1 MKKYLLYLSIP
12 IMMWSCANEDLVVD
26 NSLKADKQQKGMC
39 FSSSIKNITKAAPAK
54 LQDFK
59 RYNFGVFGYKS
70 TDPTYPVIENYLV
83 GYNDDA
89 NKCGYYMTTDSQ
101 TTLGDKTETVD
112 GQSYWSYE
120 KLGYADYTYAGEDG
134 YIKASETSL
143 MSNYANQYLRY
154 WDEAAP
160 TTTFYAYSPYI
171 NGSGTAT
178 FDNGT
183 KVLTI
188 PSQSLKDGYDQPQ
201 LYEYMWAAKTVAK
214 DDYGKDVQL
223 SFKRL
228 NAKVNIKFYEVIE
241 GYSIQIIDLKAGK
254 YNGVQATPAKFSVT
268 TSGYS
273 AGEYYSAIG
282 YQLDFSSSET
292 APTITQTYG
301 TTVTNTRPLIFK
313 APVETAIGETK
324 SAASASPTTYYAL
337 PKNNDTGFTFHVS
350 YELTST
356 TGEKIVVK
364 NATVLV
370 PSDKCNWKAN
380 TAYTYI
386 FKITKDTNGSTDP
399 DDDTT
404 IDPTDPS
411 VGTEQALFPIV
422 FDGAN
427 VEDWTP
433 EESEHVIS

>member
-1 MKKYLLYLSIP
+1 
-12 IMMWSCANEDLVVD
+12 MMWSCANEDLVVD

-70 TDPTYPVIENYLV
+70 TDPTHPVIENYLV

-89 NKCGYYMTTDSQ
+89 NKRGYYMTTDSQ

-160 TTTFYAYSPYI
+160 NTTFYAYSPYI

-228 NAKVNIKFYEVIE
+228 NAKVNIKFWEDIE
-241 GYSIQIIDLKAGK
+241 GYSIQIIDLKEGT
-254 YNGVQATPAKFSVT
+254 YNGVQAAAAIY
-268 TSGYS
+268 SGSAYS
-273 AGEYYSAIG
+273 AGEYYSETG
-282 YQLDFSSSET
+282 YSIDFSTSVIS
-292 APTITQTYG
+292 PVITQTPG
-301 TTVTNTRPLIFK
+301 TTVNNLRPLVFK
-313 APVETAIGETK
+313 VPVETAIGTDK
-324 SAASASPTTYYAL
+324 ASASASPTTYFAL
-337 PKNNDTGFTFHVS
+337 PKNNTTGFTFHVS

-356 TGEKIVVK
+356 TGEKIIVR
-364 NATVLV
+364 NASVFV

-380 TAYTYI
+380 NAYTYV
-386 FKITKDTNGSTDP
+386 FRITKNSNGSTDP
-399 DDDTT
+399 DDDPS
-404 IDPTDPS
+404 IDPTDPN
-411 VGTEQALFPIV
+411 VGSEKALYPII

-433 EESEHVIS
+433 DESDHTIS

>member
-1 MKKYLLYLSIP
+1 
-12 IMMWSCANEDLVVD
+12 MMWSCANEDLVVD

-39 FSSSIKNITKAAPAK
+39 FSSSIKHITKAAPAK

-160 TTTFYAYSPYI
+160 NTTFYAYSPYI
-171 NGSGTAT
+171 NGSGTVT

-228 NAKVNIKFYEVIE
+228 NAKVNIKFWEDIE
-241 GYSIQIIDLKAGK
+241 GYSIQIIDLKEGT
-254 YNGVQATPAKFSVT
+254 YNGVQAAAAIY
-268 TSGYS
+268 SGSAYS
-273 AGEYYSAIG
+273 AGEYYSETG
-282 YQLDFSSSET
+282 YSIDFSTSVIS
-292 APTITQTYG
+292 PVITQTPG
-301 TTVTNTRPLIFK
+301 TTVNNLRPLVFK
-313 APVETAIGETK
+313 VPVETAIGTDK
-324 SAASASPTTYYAL
+324 ASASASPTTYFAL
-337 PKNNDTGFTFHVS
+337 PKNNTTGFTFHVS

-356 TGEKIVVK
+356 TGEKIIVR
-364 NATVLV
+364 NASVFV

-380 TAYTYI
+380 NAYTYV
-386 FKITKDTNGSTDP
+386 FRITKNSNGSTDP
-399 DDDTT
+399 DDDPS
-404 IDPTDPS
+404 IDPTDPN
-411 VGTEQALFPIV
+411 VGSEKALYPII

-433 EESEHVIS
+433 DESDHTIS

>member
-1 MKKYLLYLSIP
+1 
-12 IMMWSCANEDLVVD
+12 MMWSCANEDLVVD

-89 NKCGYYMTTDSQ
+89 NKRGYYMTTDSQ

-160 TTTFYAYSPYI
+160 NTTFYAYSPYI

-201 LYEYMWAAKTVAK
+201 LYEYMWAAQTVAK

-228 NAKVNIKFYEVIE
+228 NAKVNIKFWEDIE
-241 GYSIQIIDLKAGK
+241 GYSIQIIDLKEGT
-254 YNGVQATPAKFSVT
+254 YNGVQAAAAIY
-268 TSGYS
+268 SGSAYS
-273 AGEYYSAIG
+273 AGEYYSETG
-282 YQLDFSSSET
+282 YSIDFSTSVIS
-292 APTITQTYG
+292 PVITQTPG
-301 TTVTNTRPLIFK
+301 TTVNNLRPLVFK
-313 APVETAIGETK
+313 VPVETAIGTDK
-324 SAASASPTTYYAL
+324 ASASASPTTYFAL
-337 PKNNDTGFTFHVS
+337 PKNNTTGFTFHVS

-356 TGEKIVVK
+356 TGEKIIVR
-364 NATVLV
+364 NASVFV

-380 TAYTYI
+380 NAYTYV
-386 FKITKDTNGSTDP
+386 FRITKNSNGSTDP
-399 DDDTT
+399 DDDPS
-404 IDPTDPS
+404 IDPTDPN
-411 VGTEQALFPIV
+411 VGSEKALYPII

-433 EESEHVIS
+433 DESDHTIS

>member
-1 MKKYLLYLSIP
+1 
-12 IMMWSCANEDLVVD
+12 MMWSCANEDLVVD

-39 FSSSIKNITKAAPAK
+39 FSSSIKHITKAAPAK

-89 NKCGYYMTTDSQ
+89 NKRGYYMTTDSQ

-160 TTTFYAYSPYI
+160 NTTFYAYSPYI

-223 SFKRL
+223 NFKRL
-228 NAKVNIKFYEVIE
+228 NAKVNIKFWEDIE
-241 GYSIQIIDLKAGK
+241 GYSIQIIDLKEGT
-254 YNGVQATPAKFSVT
+254 YNGVQAAAAIY
-268 TSGYS
+268 SGSAYS
-273 AGEYYSAIG
+273 AGEYYSETG
-282 YQLDFSSSET
+282 YSIDFSTSVISPVITET
-292 APTITQTYG
+292 PG
-301 TTVTNTRPLIFK
+301 TTVNNLRPLVFK
-313 APVETAIGETK
+313 VPVETAIGTDK
-324 SAASASPTTYYAL
+324 ASASASPTTYFAL
-337 PKNNDTGFTFHVS
+337 PKNNTTGFTFHVS

-356 TGEKIVVK
+356 TGEKIIVR
-364 NATVLV
+364 NASVFV

-380 TAYTYI
+380 NAYTYV
-386 FKITKDTNGSTDP
+386 FRITKNSNGSTDP
-399 DDDTT
+399 DDDPS
-404 IDPTDPS
+404 IDPTDPN
-411 VGTEQALFPIV
+411 VGSEKALYPII

-433 EESEHVIS
+433 DESDHTIS

>member
-59 RYNFGVFGYKS
+59 CYNFGVFGYKS
-70 TDPTYPVIENYLV
+70 TDPTHPVIENYLV

-89 NKCGYYMTTDSQ
+89 NKRGYYMTTDSQ

-160 TTTFYAYSPYI
+160 NTTFYAYSPYI
-171 NGSGTAT
+171 NGSGTVT

-201 LYEYMWAAKTVAK
+201 LYEYMWAAKSVAK

-228 NAKVNIKFYEVIE
+228 NAKVNIKFWEDIE
-241 GYSIQIIDLKAGK
+241 GYSIQIIDLKEGT
-254 YNGVQATPAKFSVT
+254 YNGVQAAAAIY
-268 TSGYS
+268 SGSAYS
-273 AGEYYSAIG
+273 AGEYYSETG
-282 YQLDFSSSET
+282 YSIDFSTSVIS
-292 APTITQTYG
+292 PVITQTPG
-301 TTVTNTRPLIFK
+301 TTVNNLRPLVFK
-313 APVETAIGETK
+313 VPVETAIGTDK
-324 SAASASPTTYYAL
+324 ASASASPTTYFAL
-337 PKNNDTGFTFHVS
+337 PKNNTTGFTFHVS

-356 TGEKIVVK
+356 TGEKIIVR
-364 NATVLV
+364 NASVFV

-380 TAYTYI
+380 NAYTYV
-386 FKITKDTNGSTDP
+386 FRITKNSNGSTDP
-399 DDDTT
+399 DDDPS
-404 IDPTDPS
+404 IDPTDPN
-411 VGTEQALFPIV
+411 VGSEKALYPII

-433 EESEHVIS
+433 DESDHTIS

>member
-1 MKKYLLYLSIP
+1 
-12 IMMWSCANEDLVVD
+12 MMWSCANEDLVVD

-39 FSSSIKNITKAAPAK
+39 FSSSIKHITKAAPAK

-89 NKCGYYMTTDSQ
+89 NKRGYYMTTDSQ

-160 TTTFYAYSPYI
+160 NTTFYAYSPYI
-171 NGSGTAT
+171 NGSGTVT

-228 NAKVNIKFYEVIE
+228 NAKVNIKFWEDIE
-241 GYSIQIIDLKAGK
+241 GYSIQIIDLKEGT
-254 YNGVQATPAKFSVT
+254 YNGVQAAAAIY
-268 TSGYS
+268 SGSAYS
-273 AGEYYSAIG
+273 AGEYYSETG
-282 YQLDFSSSET
+282 YSIDFSTSVISPVITET
-292 APTITQTYG
+292 PG
-301 TTVTNTRPLIFK
+301 TTVNNLRPLVFK
-313 APVETAIGETK
+313 VPVETAIGTDK
-324 SAASASPTTYYAL
+324 ASASASPTTYFAL
-337 PKNNDTGFTFHVS
+337 PKNNTTGFTFHVS

-356 TGEKIVVK
+356 TGEKIIVR
-364 NATVLV
+364 NASVFV

-380 TAYTYI
+380 NAYTYV
-386 FKITKDTNGSTDP
+386 FRITKNSNGSTDS
-399 DDDTT
+399 DDDPS
-404 IDPTDPS
+404 IDPTDPD
-411 VGTEQALFPIV
+411 VGSEKALYPII

-433 EESEHVIS
+433 DESDHTIS

>member
-1 MKKYLLYLSIP
+1 
-12 IMMWSCANEDLVVD
+12 MMWSCANEDLVVD

-39 FSSSIKNITKAAPAK
+39 FSSSIKHITKAAPAK

-89 NKCGYYMTTDSQ
+89 NKRGYYMTTDSQ

-160 TTTFYAYSPYI
+160 NTTFYAYSPYI

-228 NAKVNIKFYEVIE
+228 NAKVNIKFWEDIE
-241 GYSIQIIDLKAGK
+241 GYSIQIIDLKEGT
-254 YNGVQATPAKFSVT
+254 YNGVQAAAAIY
-268 TSGYS
+268 SGSAYS
-273 AGEYYSAIG
+273 AGEYYSETG
-282 YQLDFSSSET
+282 YSIDFSTSVIS
-292 APTITQTYG
+292 PVITQTPG
-301 TTVTNTRPLIFK
+301 TTVNNLRPLVFK
-313 APVETAIGETK
+313 VPVETAIGTDK
-324 SAASASPTTYYAL
+324 ASASASPTTYFAL
-337 PKNNDTGFTFHVS
+337 PKNNTTGFTFHVS

-356 TGEKIVVK
+356 TGEKIIVR
-364 NATVLV
+364 NASVFV

-380 TAYTYI
+380 NAYTYV
-386 FKITKDTNGSTDP
+386 FRITKNSNGSTDP
-399 DDDTT
+399 DDDPS
-404 IDPTDPS
+404 IDPTDPN
-411 VGTEQALFPIV
+411 VGSEKALYPII

-433 EESEHVIS
+433 DESDHTIS

>member
-39 FSSSIKNITKAAPAK
+39 FSSSIKHITKAAPAK

-89 NKCGYYMTTDSQ
+89 NKRGYYMTTDSQ

-112 GQSYWSYE
+112 GQSCWSYE

-160 TTTFYAYSPYI
+160 NTTFYAYSPYI
-171 NGSGTAT
+171 NGSGTVT

-228 NAKVNIKFYEVIE
+228 NAKVNIKFWEDIE
-241 GYSIQIIDLKAGK
+241 GYSIQIIDLKEGT
-254 YNGVQATPAKFSVT
+254 YNGVQAAAAIY
-268 TSGYS
+268 SGSAYS
-273 AGEYYSAIG
+273 AGEYYSETG
-282 YQLDFSSSET
+282 YSIDFSTSVIS
-292 APTITQTYG
+292 PVITQTHG
-301 TTVTNTRPLIFK
+301 TTVNNLRPLVFK
-313 APVETAIGETK
+313 VPVETAIGTDK
-324 SAASASPTTYYAL
+324 ASASASPTTYFAL
-337 PKNNDTGFTFHVS
+337 PKNNTTGFTFHVS

-356 TGEKIVVK
+356 TGEKIIVR
-364 NATVLV
+364 NASVFV

-380 TAYTYI
+380 NAYTYV
-386 FKITKDTNGSTDP
+386 FRITKNSNGSTDP
-399 DDDTT
+399 DDDPS
-404 IDPTDPS
+404 IDPTDPN
-411 VGTEQALFPIV
+411 VGSEKALYPII

-433 EESEHVIS
+433 DESDHTIS

>member
-1 MKKYLLYLSIP
+1 
-12 IMMWSCANEDLVVD
+12 MMWSCANEDLVVD

-89 NKCGYYMTTDSQ
+89 NKRGYYMTTDSQ

-160 TTTFYAYSPYI
+160 NTTFYAYSPYI
-171 NGSGTAT
+171 NGSGTVT

-228 NAKVNIKFYEVIE
+228 NAKVNIKFWEDIE
-241 GYSIQIIDLKAGK
+241 GYSIQIIDLKEGT
-254 YNGVQATPAKFSVT
+254 YNGVQAAAAIY
-268 TSGYS
+268 SGSAYS
-273 AGEYYSAIG
+273 AGEYYSETG
-282 YQLDFSSSET
+282 YSIDFSTSVIS
-292 APTITQTYG
+292 PVITQTHG
-301 TTVTNTRPLIFK
+301 TTVNNLRPLVFK
-313 APVETAIGETK
+313 VPVETAIGTDK
-324 SAASASPTTYYAL
+324 ASASASPTTYFAL
-337 PKNNDTGFTFHVS
+337 PKNNTTGFTFHVS

-356 TGEKIVVK
+356 TGEKIIVR
-364 NATVLV
+364 NASVFV

-380 TAYTYI
+380 NAYTYV
-386 FKITKDTNGSTDP
+386 FRITKNSNGSTDP
-399 DDDTT
+399 DDDPS
-404 IDPTDPS
+404 IDPTDPN
-411 VGTEQALFPIV
+411 VGSEKALYPII

-433 EESEHVIS
+433 DESDHTIS

>member
-1 MKKYLLYLSIP
+1 
-12 IMMWSCANEDLVVD
+12 
-26 NSLKADKQQKGMC
+26 
-39 FSSSIKNITKAAPAK
+39 
-54 LQDFK
+54 
-59 RYNFGVFGYKS
+59 
-70 TDPTYPVIENYLV
+70 
-83 GYNDDA
+83 
-89 NKCGYYMTTDSQ
+89 
-101 TTLGDKTETVD
+101 
-112 GQSYWSYE
+112 
-120 KLGYADYTYAGEDG
+120 
-134 YIKASETSL
+134 
-143 MSNYANQYLRY
+143 
-154 WDEAAP
+154 
-160 TTTFYAYSPYI
+160 
-171 NGSGTAT
+171 
-178 FDNGT
+178 
-183 KVLTI
+183 
-188 PSQSLKDGYDQPQ
+188 
-201 LYEYMWAAKTVAK
+201 MWAAKTVAK

-282 YQLDFSSSET
+282 YQLDFSSSVT

-399 DDDTT
+399 DDDPT

>member
-39 FSSSIKNITKAAPAK
+39 FSSSIKHITKAAPAK

-160 TTTFYAYSPYI
+160 NTTFYAYSPYI
-171 NGSGTAT
+171 NGSGTVT

-228 NAKVNIKFYEVIE
+228 NAKVNIKFWEDIE
-241 GYSIQIIDLKAGK
+241 GYSIQIIDLKEGT
-254 YNGVQATPAKFSVT
+254 YNGVQAAAAIY
-268 TSGYS
+268 SGSAYS
-273 AGEYYSAIG
+273 AGEYYSETG
-282 YQLDFSSSET
+282 YSIDFSTSVIS
-292 APTITQTYG
+292 PVITQTPG
-301 TTVTNTRPLIFK
+301 TTVNNLRPLVFK
-313 APVETAIGETK
+313 VPVETAIGTDK
-324 SAASASPTTYYAL
+324 ASASASPTTYFAL
-337 PKNNDTGFTFHVS
+337 PKNNTTGFTFHVS

-356 TGEKIVVK
+356 TGEKIIVR
-364 NATVLV
+364 NASVFV

-380 TAYTYI
+380 NAYTYV
-386 FKITKDTNGSTDP
+386 FRITKNSNGSTDP
-399 DDDTT
+399 DDDPS
-404 IDPTDPS
+404 IDPTDPN
-411 VGTEQALFPIV
+411 VGSEKALYPII

-433 EESEHVIS
+433 DESDHTIS

>member
-1 MKKYLLYLSIP
+1 
-12 IMMWSCANEDLVVD
+12 
-26 NSLKADKQQKGMC
+26 
-39 FSSSIKNITKAAPAK
+39 
-54 LQDFK
+54 
-59 RYNFGVFGYKS
+59 
-70 TDPTYPVIENYLV
+70 
-83 GYNDDA
+83 
-89 NKCGYYMTTDSQ
+89 
-101 TTLGDKTETVD
+101 
-112 GQSYWSYE
+112 
-120 KLGYADYTYAGEDG
+120 
-134 YIKASETSL
+134 

-171 NGSGTAT
+171 NGNGSGTVT

-254 YNGVQATPAKFSVT
+254 YNDVQATPAKFSVT

-282 YQLDFSSSET
+282 YQLDFSSSVT

-399 DDDTT
+399 DDDPT

>member
-1 MKKYLLYLSIP
+1 
-12 IMMWSCANEDLVVD
+12 MMWSCANEDLVVD

-70 TDPTYPVIENYLV
+70 TDPTHPVIENYLV

-160 TTTFYAYSPYI
+160 NTTFYAYSPYI
-171 NGSGTAT
+171 NGSGTVT

-228 NAKVNIKFYEVIE
+228 NAKVNIKFWEDIE
-241 GYSIQIIDLKAGK
+241 GYSIQIIDLKEGT
-254 YNGVQATPAKFSVT
+254 YNGVQAAAAIY
-268 TSGYS
+268 SGSAYS
-273 AGEYYSAIG
+273 AGEYYSETG
-282 YQLDFSSSET
+282 YSIDFSTSVIS
-292 APTITQTYG
+292 PVITQTPG
-301 TTVTNTRPLIFK
+301 TTVNNLRPLVFK
-313 APVETAIGETK
+313 VPVETAIGTDK
-324 SAASASPTTYYAL
+324 ASASASPTTYFAL
-337 PKNNDTGFTFHVS
+337 PKNNTTGFTFHVS

-356 TGEKIVVK
+356 TGEKIIVR
-364 NATVLV
+364 NASVFV

-380 TAYTYI
+380 NAYTYV
-386 FKITKDTNGSTDP
+386 FRITKNSNGSTDP
-399 DDDTT
+399 DDDPS
-404 IDPTDPS
+404 IDPTDPN
-411 VGTEQALFPIV
+411 VGSEKALYPII

-433 EESEHVIS
+433 DESDHTIS